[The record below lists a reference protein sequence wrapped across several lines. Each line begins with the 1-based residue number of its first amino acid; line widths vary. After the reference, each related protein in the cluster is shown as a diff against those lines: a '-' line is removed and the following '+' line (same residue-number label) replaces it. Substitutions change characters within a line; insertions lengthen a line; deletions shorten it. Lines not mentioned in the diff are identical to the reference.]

1 MDPVAGMF
9 APPWLPA
16 GTVPLDRDQVLHA
29 LVGGGGALL
38 LAYAAWAHAHG
49 RANVAQLRGLVAAGL
64 GFLLSTYASLAL
76 RDRGAVGIAAS
87 LCGSALVLW
96 GARALVRERQAER
109 AAADATRPR
118 APWPPDD
125 RPPH

>member
-9 APPWLPA
+9 APSWLPT
-16 GTVPLDRDQVLHA
+16 GTVPLDRASVLHT

-38 LAYAAWAHAHG
+38 LAYAVWAHAHA

-76 RDRGAVGIAAS
+76 RDRGAIGIAAS

-96 GARALVRERQAER
+96 GARALVRERQAGRSAESPR
-109 AAADATRPR
+109 AG

-125 RPPH
+125 RSPH

>member
-9 APPWLPA
+9 AAGWLPT
-16 GTVPLDRDQVLHA
+16 GTISLDRDRVLHA
-29 LVGGGGALL
+29 LVGGGGALI
-38 LAYAAWAHAHG
+38 LAYAAWAHAHA

-76 RDRGAVGIAAS
+76 RDRGTLGIAAS

-109 AAADATRPR
+109 AAAPPR
-118 APWPPDD
+118 GGAWPPDD
-125 RPPH
+125 RSPR

>member
-9 APPWLPA
+9 APGWLPT
-16 GTVPLDRDQVLHA
+16 GTIPLDRERVLHA

-38 LAYAAWAHAHG
+38 LAYAAWAHTHA

-76 RDRGAVGIAAS
+76 RDRGAMGIAAS

-109 AAADATRPR
+109 AAAPPR
-118 APWPPDD
+118 GGGAWPPDD
-125 RPPH
+125 RSPR

>member
-9 APPWLPA
+9 APGWLPT
-16 GTVPLDRDQVLHA
+16 GTIPLDRDRVLHA

-76 RDRGAVGIAAS
+76 RDRGAMGIAAS

-109 AAADATRPR
+109 SGARRPR
-118 APWPPDD
+118 SGAWPPND
-125 RPPH
+125 RAPR